1 MLEAGSKKK
10 PIIVSGVAP
19 YLDGVHGKNCL
30 VVEPKKEHKLWVKYV
45 NQLIDSPQMRLDL
58 GESLYEYVTAKF
70 NLDYSTIIR
79 AEVYR
84 KLLQ

>member
-1 MLEAGSKKK
+1 
-10 PIIVSGVAP
+10 
-19 YLDGVHGKNCL
+19 